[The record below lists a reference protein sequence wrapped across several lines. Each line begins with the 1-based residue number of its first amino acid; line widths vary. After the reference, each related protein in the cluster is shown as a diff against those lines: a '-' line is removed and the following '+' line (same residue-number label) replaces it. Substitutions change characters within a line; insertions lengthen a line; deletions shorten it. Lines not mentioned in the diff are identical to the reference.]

1 MSSNGSMPEGLTRS
15 GHWSR
20 PQLRQATII
29 LPNGKRAHRNVT
41 FREPLGFDGG
51 DDHANER
58 SPLLHDNAVRSTAK
72 DSYRAKVSSLS
83 RSKINESWTFA
94 KSKTGRGI
102 LKCSIAYLLGSMATF
117 IPAVSRTLGEQQG
130 KHMVATVTVYFHP
143 ARSIGSMFEAM
154 LCAAVAFLYAAF
166 VSFSSMGVSIFFGR
180 TLDLIEV
187 GHAIVLIVFC
197 GAGLGFVGW
206 VKQRVSHPL
215 VNISTSLTSLAIITV
230 LTKEGAVQAAQ
241 FSDEKVTQV
250 MLMILMGVAA
260 TTAVSL
266 LIDPVSARK
275 ELRSDLVKVTDS
287 FSDQLTAITR
297 AFLQGT
303 EAELQEQSYLDA
315 VAQFKKLS
323 GSMVKNLKE
332 AKYEHYLL
340 GTEKE
345 YELEAKTV
353 GCMQRL
359 GQNIGGLRSAAT
371 TQFLLL
377 APPET
382 DRSHS
387 DCGARL
393 LHSQG
398 SSFYDSGNALSPIS
412 DASILGPIDEAFD
425 PLSTE
430 PDNINGTEEG
440 ETQSAKEIS
449 SRLPPLKSQADI
461 FTRFIVR
468 LGPSMVK

>member
-1 MSSNGSMPEGLTRS
+1 M
-15 GHWSR
+15 
-20 PQLRQATII
+20 
-29 LPNGKRAHRNVT
+29 
-41 FREPLGFDGG
+41 
-51 DDHANER
+51 
-58 SPLLHDNAVRSTAK
+58 
-72 DSYRAKVSSLS
+72 
-83 RSKINESWTFA
+83 
-94 KSKTGRGI
+94 
-102 LKCSIAYLLGSMATF
+102 
-117 IPAVSRTLGEQQG
+117 LGEQQG

-187 GHAIVLIVFC
+187 GHAIILIVFC

-275 ELRSDLVKVTDS
+275 ELRSDLVKINYS

-303 EAELQEQSYLDA
+303 EAELQEQSYLET
-315 VAQFKKLS
+315 VTQFKKLS

-345 YELEAKTV
+345 YDLEAKTV
-353 GCMQRL
+353 SCMQRL

-371 TQFLLL
+371 TEFLLL
-377 APPET
+377 AQPET

-387 DCGARL
+387 DWGARL

-398 SSFYDSGNALSPIS
+398 SSFYDSGNARSPIS
-412 DASILGPIDEAFD
+412 DASILGPIDEAFE
-425 PLSTE
+425 PLSSE

-440 ETQSAKEIS
+440 ETQSPREIS

>member
-1 MSSNGSMPEGLTRS
+1 
-15 GHWSR
+15 
-20 PQLRQATII
+20 
-29 LPNGKRAHRNVT
+29 
-41 FREPLGFDGG
+41 
-51 DDHANER
+51 
-58 SPLLHDNAVRSTAK
+58 
-72 DSYRAKVSSLS
+72 
-83 RSKINESWTFA
+83 
-94 KSKTGRGI
+94 
-102 LKCSIAYLLGSMATF
+102 MATF

-187 GHAIVLIVFC
+187 GHAIVLIAFC

-315 VAQFKKLS
+315 VTQYKKLS

-353 GCMQRL
+353 SCMQRL

-377 APPET
+377 AQPET
-382 DRSHS
+382 DRSRS
-387 DCGARL
+387 DWGARL

-398 SSFYDSGNALSPIS
+398 SSFYDSGNARSPIS
-412 DASILGPIDEAFD
+412 DASILGPIDEAFE
-425 PLSTE
+425 PLSSE

-440 ETQSAKEIS
+440 ETQSPKEIS